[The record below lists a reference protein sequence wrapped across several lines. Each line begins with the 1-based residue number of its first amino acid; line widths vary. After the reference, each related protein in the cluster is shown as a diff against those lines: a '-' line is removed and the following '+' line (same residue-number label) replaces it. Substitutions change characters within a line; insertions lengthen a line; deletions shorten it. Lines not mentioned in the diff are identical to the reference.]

1 MVAAPMSA
9 KETPTE
15 LFKRAL
21 AQSTRALAGAEEELD
36 VVFGAE
42 GPRLSPGKIVLPH
55 PPRVISDPEAE
66 RLRGQA
72 DALKRELDERVLR
85 IKQLEAQQ
93 ASLERASE
101 ADQRRISGL
110 ELEIGR
116 LRMRIVDLE
125 SRPNK
130 NTGSG

>member
-1 MVAAPMSA
+1 MENP
-9 KETPTE
+9 
-15 LFKRAL
+15 L
-21 AQSTRALAGAEEELD
+21 
-36 VVFGAE
+36 
-42 GPRLSPGKIVLPH
+42 IVLIAVAIGVLVGWLAC
-55 PPRVISDPEAE
+55 RARAE
-66 RLRGQA
+66 RHFEARQAALRGQA

-93 ASLERASE
+93 HSLERTSD

-125 SRPNK
+125 SRPAK
-130 NTGSG
+130 STGSG

>member
-1 MVAAPMSA
+1 MDNPLMLVIAATIGA
-9 KETPTE
+9 VIGW
-15 LFKRAL
+15 LACRAH
-21 AQSTRALAGAEEELD
+21 AQRHFESREASLRAQ
-36 VVFGAE
+36 V
-42 GPRLSPGKIVLPH
+42 
-55 PPRVISDPEAE
+55 
-66 RLRGQA
+66 

-93 ASLERASE
+93 LGLERASD

-125 SRPNK
+125 SQSHSRS
-130 NTGSG
+130 TGSG

>member
-1 MVAAPMSA
+1 MENPLILLIAVAIGVVVGWLAC
-9 KETPTE
+9 
-15 LFKRAL
+15 RA
-21 AQSTRALAGAEEELD
+21 R
-36 VVFGAE
+36 
-42 GPRLSPGKIVLPH
+42 
-55 PPRVISDPEAE
+55 AE
-66 RLRGQA
+66 RHFEARQEALRGQA

-93 ASLERASE
+93 AGLERASD

-125 SRPNK
+125 SRPAK
-130 NTGSG
+130 STGSG

>member
-1 MVAAPMSA
+1 MDNPLMLVIAVAIGAVIGWFA
-9 KETPTE
+9 C
-15 LFKRAL
+15 RA
-21 AQSTRALAGAEEELD
+21 R
-36 VVFGAE
+36 
-42 GPRLSPGKIVLPH
+42 
-55 PPRVISDPEAE
+55 AE
-66 RLRGQA
+66 RHFETRQAALRAQA

-93 ASLERASE
+93 VGFERTSE

-125 SRPNK
+125 SRGHAK
-130 NTGSG
+130 NTGS

>member
-1 MVAAPMSA
+1 MDNPLMLVIAVAIGAVIGWLA
-9 KETPTE
+9 C
-15 LFKRAL
+15 RA
-21 AQSTRALAGAEEELD
+21 R
-36 VVFGAE
+36 
-42 GPRLSPGKIVLPH
+42 
-55 PPRVISDPEAE
+55 AE
-66 RLRGQA
+66 RHFEARQAALRTQA

-93 ASLERASE
+93 IGLERASE

-125 SRPNK
+125 SRSHAK
-130 NTGSG
+130 NTGS